1 VCGGSIAE
9 ALESGI
15 SCDCAGE
22 EKNHTWLRHL
32 FMLDCLTHSSEMEIT

>member
-1 VCGGSIAE
+1 VEE
-9 ALESGI
+9 AFQKPLESGI

-22 EKNHTWLRHL
+22 EKNHTWIRHL